1 MDSYLGNRELAENGT
16 WIAAVTWLECAF
28 CGFLSQDLELVK
40 PAVPCPHCEEGGR
53 PRRIFPDMSSDRLLE
68 MISHFYAKAWERVD
82 DTQEAL
88 AAGLRR
94 TYGHEYGVELAV
106 NTAHEVQRLLRASDG
121 SGSAFDKILEA
132 IRAGL
137 GLETHEEARKA
148 YVPLAQY
155 SDTHEEH
162 QVVVLLTAAMLER
175 LFGELLFRM
184 FVKSSN
190 DWEKARGAVK
200 ALRGHKDR
208 ENVFARLAGV
218 ELEQAVNGAG
228 ASSFH
233 ASWRE
238 IRELRNKFI
247 HGLPFVIHVSD
258 AEMAF
263 ELAKDAFDVFA
274 QLHNRFCVSG
284 A

>member
-1 MDSYLGNRELAENGT
+1 MLTNRELAENGT

-28 CGFLSQDLELVK
+28 CAYLSQDSELIK
-40 PAVPCPHCEEGGR
+40 PVEPCPHCAKGGR

-88 AAGLRR
+88 VECLRK
-94 TYGHEYGVELAV
+94 TYGRAYGVEMAV
-106 NTAHEVQRLLRASDG
+106 SAALEAQRLMRASDG
-121 SGSAFDKILEA
+121 SGAAYEKILDA
-132 IRAGL
+132 IRVGL
-137 GLETHEEARKA
+137 DVKSREEASKV
-148 YVPLAQY
+148 YVPLLQY

-175 LFGELLFRM
+175 LFGELLLRM

-190 DWEKARGAVK
+190 DWEKARGVVK
-200 ALRGHKDR
+200 ALRGQKDR
-208 ENVFARLAGV
+208 EKVFAGLAGV
-218 ELEQAVNGAG
+218 EFAQAMNGAG
-228 ASSFH
+228 PSSFH

-258 AEMAF
+258 AEQAF

-274 QLHNRFCVSG
+274 HLHNRLCVSD